1 MPSNRWIK
9 NALPGALGILLFL
22 LIWEL
27 LGRTGV
33 LGLTWPPLTSV
44 IATLIDPSKTALFL
58 RATSASLTSAGTGY
72 LAGGAL
78 GLVAALAG
86 HLIPTLQEG
95 LSRFAA
101 VVNSVPPIAL
111 ASVFLVLVTTESTP
125 TAVAAIKVFFIIF
138 IAVQSGLRSATP
150 APVSYTHLTL
160 PTKA

>member
-78 GLVAALAG
+78 GLVAALRD
-86 HLIPTLQEG
+86 ISSP
-95 LSRFAA
+95 LSRRAC
-101 VVNSVPPIAL
+101 PDLP
-111 ASVFLVLVTTESTP
+111 
-125 TAVAAIKVFFIIF
+125 
-138 IAVQSGLRSATP
+138 QSSIRYRLLRWHQSF
-150 APVSYTHLTL
+150 SS
-160 PTKA
+160 